1 MSQPMQPEITVRIR
15 QAIAGLKAR
24 GVNQAKIAKAIG
36 VTSGAVTNWKTGGGM
51 DKKYMVLMEKHFG
64 ISLNWLLTGRGS
76 MQETQGAENKF
87 HSTSISVLQSL
98 LPDVV
103 SVPVAGEIGG
113 GGWHESNPFNE
124 AIEILYGTVS
134 AVLDRVEAKGA
145 HFALR
150 VVGPSMNKL
159 IPDGSFVVCAPYD
172 LMRSGIADG
181 DVVAVEIKRHGLYQ
195 GTLKRVRKIGDG
207 WELHPESTD
216 PRYQQ
221 PIRLDETFSH
231 DRDNPD
237 FEIVIRGLVVQYTV
251 PLMR

>member
-1 MSQPMQPEITVRIR
+1 MSRLMQPEITDRIR
-15 QAIAGLKAR
+15 QAIAGLKTL
-24 GVNQAKIAKAIG
+24 GINQAKVAKALG

-51 DKKYMVLMEKHFG
+51 DKKYMVLMERHFG

-76 MQETQGAENKF
+76 MHETQNKV
-87 HSTSISVLQSL
+87 TSSSNSVLQSS
-98 LPDVV
+98 LPNVV
-103 SVPVAGEIGG
+103 SIPVAGEIGG

-134 AVLDRVEAKGA
+134 AVLDRVEARGA
-145 HFALR
+145 QFALR

-172 LMRSGIADG
+172 QMRSGIADG
-181 DVVAVEIKRHGLYQ
+181 DVVAIEIKRHGLYQ
-195 GTLKRVRKIGDG
+195 GTLKRVRKIGDA

-251 PLMR
+251 PLTR